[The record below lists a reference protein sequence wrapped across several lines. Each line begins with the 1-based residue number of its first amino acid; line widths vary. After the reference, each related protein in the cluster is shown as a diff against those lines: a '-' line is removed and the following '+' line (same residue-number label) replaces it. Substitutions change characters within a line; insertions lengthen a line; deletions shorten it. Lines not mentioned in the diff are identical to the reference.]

1 MDTVNVPVVP
11 TYVCDGEPEAGIFK
25 PTVDSERETELAGT
39 DTVRV
44 VDVPPVLV
52 VEVLVE
58 LLAPPLTMTLVI
70 PLIAGGGVVVEPA
83 TVVPL
88 G

>member
-1 MDTVNVPVVP
+1 MDN
-11 TYVCDGEPEAGIFK
+11 ESAI
-25 PTVDSERETELAGT
+25 ELAGT

-44 VDVPPVLV
+44 VDVPPVVV

-58 LLAPPLTMTLVI
+58 TDTPPLLITLVI

-88 G
+88 GWPEELPPAIAIGIGPPVRATART